1 MSCANTQYNKSGLPG
16 NVIDGDKLKVTNQND
31 IDTNSVTAKLLNEI
45 ASTNKNILSQL
56 ILLNARIEEAFNT
69 KIEDID
75 IE

>member
-1 MSCANTQYNKSGLPG
+1 MSCANTQYNKSGLPV